1 MATALKVPNDFTST
15 LQSLHIA
22 LRTKRITSS
31 KWQNG
36 WHVKTQEACHR
47 FATYLQWTVP
57 GYHAKLRAVSKSK
70 DDEDDEDEEK
80 EAEADEDDFEQVNSI
95 GYSVA
100 KVPAYAHVPI
110 ISILSDFGAADFL
123 PSLENFLRMSPH
135 TSRSAP
141 KLLPNTVLSLYKC
154 MIVRLPPASLVSK
167 LETKDVIRARRA
179 IPAHGKIL
187 AVPCQF
193 DTVLARESDDVD
205 RLTASVGRYVTGF
218 ILFLNCS
225 II

>member
-1 MATALKVPNDFTST
+1 LNKKNYIKQM
-15 LQSLHIA
+15 
-22 LRTKRITSS
+22 TKWLTR
-31 KWQNG
+31 
-36 WHVKTQEACHR
+36 QEACHC

-57 GYHAKLRAVSKSK
+57 GYHAELRAVSESK
-70 DDEDDEDEEK
+70 DDEDDEDEEN
-80 EAEADEDDFEQVNSI
+80 EAEADEDDFEQVTSI

-123 PSLENFLRMSPH
+123 PSLENILRMSHH

-154 MIVRLPPASLVSK
+154 MTVRLPPASQVSK

-179 IPAHGKIL
+179 IPAHGKTL

-193 DTVLARESDDVD
+193 DTVLA
-205 RLTASVGRYVTGF
+205 
-218 ILFLNCS
+218 
-225 II
+225 